1 MLRVRVV
8 FTSSLGG
15 APYLATHYFI
25 HGDTQAAAD
34 AAVAATGAF
43 WGAVDA
49 FMDNQTGWATEAE
62 VAVLSTAGVLEGI
75 LATTPATGT
84 GGVAGQALPKVSQGL
99 IRWITPAF
107 ISGRRLRGRTFVPS
121 LSTASNNDGVLAGA
135 TITGLNAAAAAF
147 IADATTTLAVWSKT
161 SSTAANVASATTWSE
176 FASMRSRRL

>member
-8 FTSSLGG
+8 FTSAIGG
-15 APYLATHYFI
+15 SPFLATHYFI

-34 AAVAATGAF
+34 AAVAATGTF

-49 FMDNQTGWATEAE
+49 FMDSECSWATESE
-62 VAVLSTAGVLEGI
+62 VAVLTTAGVLEGI

-84 GGVAGQALPKVSQGL
+84 GAVGGSAVPKVANGL

-107 ISGRRLRGRTFVPS
+107 IGGRRLRGRTFVPN
-121 LSTASNNDGVLAGA
+121 LSTGSLNNGIVAAA
-135 TITGLNAAAAAF
+135 TVTGLNAAAAAF

-161 SSTAANVASATTWSE
+161 SSTAANVATASTWTE
-176 FASMRSRRL
+176 FASLRSRRQ